1 MNVRQL
7 LQVPRARQHV
17 ILLTAMLTA
26 AACNSPA
33 RDVLTLPSAPNSTV
47 PLGTDFTLAP
57 GEFVAV
63 NQESLQLTFVRLTG
77 DSRCPTNA
85 LIQCV
90 WAGSAII
97 TARATTP
104 GGTRDLNLETQANKD
119 TATIDRLVVRLVSVA
134 PARLTTDSIPPASY
148 RATLRI
154 TRKN

>member
-1 MNVRQL
+1 MNVHQL
-7 LQVPRARQHV
+7 LHVLWPRPRA
-17 ILLTAMLTA
+17 ILLSAMLA
-26 AACNSPA
+26 AACSSPA

-57 GEFVAV
+57 GESVAV

-90 WAGSAII
+90 WAGSAVI
-97 TARATTP
+97 AVRANLN
-104 GGTRDLNLETQANKD
+104 GGTRDFPLETYATRD
-119 TATIDRLVVRLVSVA
+119 TATVDGFLVRLVGVT
-134 PARLTTDSIPPASY
+134 PVPLTTDSIPPASY
-148 RATLRI
+148 RATMRI